1 METAINQQV
10 KTLNTEQEKLDVLA
24 LLLNTQ
30 KSTVC
35 KLQQKRVGDV
45 SLQKLKQFVE
55 AVGGE
60 LSAEIKLA
68 NGDILKI

>member
-1 METAINQQV
+1 MKTAINQQV
-10 KTLNTEQEKLDVLA
+10 KTLNTEQQKLDVLA

-30 KSTVC
+30 KSTIC

-60 LSAEIKLA
+60 FNAEIKLPDG
-68 NGDILKI
+68 NVVTI